1 LSSAGSGRL
10 AAIAGHGAIKVEME
24 NLFKLAI
31 IGGGGFIGAVLRFVV
46 SSWVQTRSG
55 SIVFPFGT
63 MAVNMI
69 GCLLIGFCT
78 YLVETRSLLSMEAR
92 SFILI
97 GLLGAFTTFSTFG
110 NETLGLI
117 RDSRLDLAVLN
128 AGAQVVIGVAMVWL
142 GRIIASAIWS

>member
-1 LSSAGSGRL
+1 MDLIVKLSIIGAGGFT
-10 AAIAGHGAIKVEME
+10 GAI
-24 NLFKLAI
+24 
-31 IGGGGFIGAVLRFVV
+31 LRFLV
-46 SSWVQTRSG
+46 SSWVQHRSG

-69 GCLLIGFCT
+69 GCFVIGLLT
-78 YLVETRSLLSMEAR
+78 YLVETRSMFSMETR
-92 SFILI
+92 SFVLI

-128 AGAQVVIGVAMVWL
+128 AGSQVVIGVALVWV
-142 GRIIASAIWS
+142 GRIVGAVIWS

>member
-1 LSSAGSGRL
+1 
-10 AAIAGHGAIKVEME
+10 MDT
-24 NLFKLAI
+24 LFKLSI
-31 IGGGGFIGAVLRFVV
+31 IGAGGFIGAVLRFLI

-63 MAVNMI
+63 LAVNMI
-69 GCLLIGFCT
+69 GCLLIGFLT
-78 YLVETRSLLSMEAR
+78 YLVETRSFFSMETR

-117 RDSRLDLAVLN
+117 RDNRIDLAALN
-128 AGAQVVIGVAMVWL
+128 AGSQVVVGVGLVWL
-142 GRIIASAIWS
+142 GRIIAAIIWS

>member
-1 LSSAGSGRL
+1 MDTLFRLS
-10 AAIAGHGAIKVEME
+10 
-24 NLFKLAI
+24 I
-31 IGGGGFIGAVLRFVV
+31 IGAGGFVGAVLRFVI
-46 SSWVQTRSG
+46 SSWVQNRSG

-69 GCLLIGFCT
+69 GCLAIGLLT
-78 YLVETRSLLSMEAR
+78 YLVETRSLFSMETR

-117 RDSRLDLAVLN
+117 RDSRLDMAVLN
-128 AGAQVVIGVAMVWL
+128 AGAQVVVGVGMVWL
-142 GRIIASAIWS
+142 GRIIASAVWS